1 MVGYKKPCR
10 HCGELV
16 DSDANI
22 CPWCSKASPTDSPRC
37 PKCRSPIAEG
47 QKVCSNCGLEL
58 KMVCP
63 RCGKTTF
70 LGDHCDGC
78 GARLMAKC
86 PKCGAEQP
94 PNGVRCVG
102 CNKKIKGGWKI

>member
-1 MVGYKKPCR
+1 
-10 HCGELV
+10 
-16 DSDANI
+16 
-22 CPWCSKASPTDSPRC
+22 
-37 PKCRSPIAEG
+37 
-47 QKVCSNCGLEL
+47 
-58 KMVCP
+58 MVCP

-94 PNGVRCVG
+94 PIGDRCVG